1 MNLINIFLSS
11 ILTDNIIL
19 TKFLGIC
26 PFMGT
31 SNKEKDALNMGISV
45 TSVLTMSSIITYLLY
60 HYLLVPTKTE
70 YLETI
75 IFILVIASLVQ
86 LLIILLKKY
95 SKKIT
100 EALGIYLPLITT
112 NCAILGI
119 SLLSISN
126 NYNFLET
133 VIYSFGSGIG
143 FTIVIYIFST
153 IRERMNKCNVPK
165 SFKGVPIALIV
176 AGIMAIIFS
185 KYTV

>member
-1 MNLINIFLSS
+1 MNLFSIFISS
-11 ILTDNIIL
+11 ILTENIIL

-26 PFMGT
+26 PFIGT

-45 TSVLTMSSIITYLLY
+45 IIVLTLSNIITYLLY
-60 HYLLVPTKTE
+60 HFLLVPTNTE

-86 LLIILLKKY
+86 LLIIMIKKY
-95 SKKIT
+95 APKI
-100 EALGIYLPLITT
+100 ENALGIYLPLITT

-126 NYNFLET
+126 DYNFLET
-133 VIYSFGSGIG
+133 IIYSLGSGIG
-143 FTIVIYIFST
+143 FTIVIYIFAT
-153 IRERMNKCNVPK
+153 IREKLSKNDIPK

-176 AGIMAIIFS
+176 ASIMAIVFS
-185 KYTV
+185 KFTI

>member
-26 PFMGT
+26 PFIGT
-31 SNKEKDALNMGISV
+31 SNKEKDALNMGASV
-45 TSVLTMSSIITYLLY
+45 TIVLTLSSIITYFLY

-95 SKKIT
+95 SKKII
-100 EALGIYLPLITT
+100 EHLGIYLPLITT
-112 NCAILGI
+112 NCAVFGIILNNAKLGYDFI
-119 SLLSISN
+119 TAIVYALGSSL
-126 NYNFLET
+126 
-133 VIYSFGSGIG
+133 G
-143 FTIVIYIFST
+143 FVLVLYIFSLL
-153 IRERMNKCNVPK
+153 REKIENNDILP
-165 SFKGVPIALIV
+165 SFKGIPISLITAGIIALIFGRLV
-176 AGIMAIIFS
+176 
-185 KYTV
+185 